1 MGNAIDAIDEK
12 LVLRIKN
19 GDIAAFEILVKR
31 YQKRL
36 FYFVYRLT
44 RDFGVSEE
52 IVQDTFLNLY
62 KTFDRVDTQKKFSP
76 YIFQIAKNVA
86 FSYLRKHK
94 KEISLNEELAQDS
107 ETVYEKL
114 IRSDMVNLVRAK
126 LNELSLPNRRIIM
139 LYYFEDLSYNQIR
152 KKLKLPLN
160 TVKTRLRRA
169 KLELKGLF
177 NTSIDYGN
185 A

>member
-1 MGNAIDAIDEK
+1 MDNATDEN
-12 LVLRIKN
+12 LVLMIKD
-19 GDIAAFEILVKR
+19 GDIAAFEILVKH

-36 FYFVYRLT
+36 FYFVHRFT

-62 KTFDRVDTQKKFSP
+62 KTIDRVNTRKKFSP
-76 YIFQIAKNVA
+76 YIFQIAKNLT

-94 KEISLNEELAQDS
+94 KEIPLNEGITEES
-107 ETVYEKL
+107 ETIYEKL
-114 IRSDMVNLVRAK
+114 IRNETVNLVRAK
-126 LNELSLPNRRIIM
+126 LDKLSLRDRRIIM
-139 LYYFEDLSYNQIR
+139 LYYFEDLSYNQIQ

-169 KLELKGLF
+169 KMEMLRLF

>member
-1 MGNAIDAIDEK
+1 MGNATDEK
-12 LVLRIKN
+12 LVLKIKD
-19 GDIAAFEILVKR
+19 GDLTAFEILVKR

-44 RDFGVSEE
+44 RDFSVSEE
-52 IVQDTFLNLY
+52 IVQDAFLNLY
-62 KTFDRVDTQKKFSP
+62 KTIDRVDTRKKFPP
-76 YIFQIAKNVA
+76 YIFQIAKNIA

-94 KEISLNEELAQDS
+94 KEISLNEEVAGTS
-107 ETVYEKL
+107 ESVYEKL
-114 IRSDMVNLVRAK
+114 IRSDVVNLVRAK
-126 LNELSLPNRRIIM
+126 LNELSLRDRQIIM
-139 LYYFEDLSYNQIR
+139 LYYFEDLSYNQMQ

-160 TVKTRLRRA
+160 TVRTRLRRA
-169 KLELKGLF
+169 KIELLKLF